1 MEGNIQKVLDTRGAL
16 RCVRFESG
24 NVGVVT
30 TQGKTK
36 LVVGPFQELSFAEN
50 GFLRVFNRRSSE
62 SHQARLNDRVASEED
77 EVSGREFF
85 IDMKNGELYAQMPE
99 FVHFGD
105 FEIANIGGYL
115 CTRTQKLYEVK
126 AIPAEAWHGK
136 YGLYLSLPYSGEPEE
151 KIKKMM
157 IWTPSRYVVCLL
169 NGDESG
175 VYWKMRVFED
185 YTLLVMDD
193 QGNYYH
199 VKRSARSRS
208 VARPQRK
215 KAVKV
220 FLGQAKNEA
229 DRMMIVHTVREIEE
243 QVADYLK
250 KEATKAKREAEKERE
265 QQMAMLVSAEPFNI
279 GNKWGLRSK
288 GRIVVPPVYRSVK
301 SPVGRYCAME
311 SYPGIWGV
319 IAVDGKVEVEPR
331 YEDVVIHTDGTVD
344 LTVRPGKVI
353 TKKLP

>member
-1 MEGNIQKVLDTRGAL
+1 MLDTRGAL
-16 RCVRFESG
+16 RCVRFDSG

-30 TQGKTK
+30 TKGNTK
-36 LVVGPFQELSFAEN
+36 LVVGPFQQLSFAEN
-50 GFLRVFNRRSSE
+50 GFLRGFN
-62 SHQARLNDRVASEED
+62 
-77 EVSGREFF
+77 GREFF

-115 CTRTQKLYEVK
+115 CTRTKKLYEVK

-229 DRMMIVHTVREIEE
+229 DRMMIVHAVREIEE

-319 IAVDGKVEVEPR
+319 IAVDGKIEVEPR

>member
-36 LVVGPFQELSFAEN
+36 LVVGPFQELSFADN

-62 SHQARLNDRVASEED
+62 SHQDRLNDRVASEED
-77 EVSGREFF
+77 EVNGREFF

-115 CTRTQKLYEVK
+115 CTRTKKLYEVK

-220 FLGQAKNEA
+220 FLGQTKNEA
-229 DRMMIVHTVREIEE
+229 DRMMIVHAVREIEE

-319 IAVDGKVEVEPR
+319 IAVDGKVEVEAR